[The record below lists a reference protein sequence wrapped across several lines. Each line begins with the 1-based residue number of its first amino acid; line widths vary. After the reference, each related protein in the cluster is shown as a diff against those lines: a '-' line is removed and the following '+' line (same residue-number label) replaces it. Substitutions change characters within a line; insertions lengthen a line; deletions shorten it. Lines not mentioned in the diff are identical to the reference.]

1 MASLP
6 PSVSFF
12 MQRMTGVSTSSF
24 KIFPQ
29 SSDNATASKIIRFEI
44 PSNSLVNFRNIRF
57 LFNATTS
64 TTGARLPND
73 ISSLIERVAVYAGG
87 VLIQNN
93 YQGYHVLKHAKAA
106 LCGSTCDP
114 LLGHPEIPRAKSYFD
129 GSTIAHGDSET
140 YSGVNKQF
148 CISDW
153 EGFLGTVEPY
163 ILDTGLLPQI
173 TLEITLAD
181 NAVCPVAE
189 GVLLPVGD
197 ETGAGTGATGTFDK
211 VGATP
216 AAYSLSNLSLQV
228 EVIGMASSA
237 LDSVIEQRIASVGYL
252 SLPFKNYFTT
262 TASHTNVSRF
272 NVNSASWDRLWITY
286 RAGTYGD
293 KKAPHVIN
301 GHKVQGAFTSTA
313 AVADTTASGSVTQDV
328 GVPAY
333 DIGGSA
339 LFGTNSEKY
348 ISQYFRFQ
356 ELTTSTVTYN
366 LQVNGATVPSY
377 KMNVCEALAMTQ
389 GAVPKNCK
397 KPVMSLDQYKDAF
410 FVQCYRFCLDD
421 ATTRMASGLDC
432 RSSSMLGS
440 LETPG
445 MTSGTHVDMFAEVT
459 SELRIGNSRAI
470 EIVQ

>member
-12 MQRMTGVSTSSF
+12 MQRLSGVSSSHF
-24 KIFPQ
+24 KIFSQ
-29 SSDNATASKIIRFEI
+29 SADNASAGKIIRFEI
-44 PSNSLVNFRNIRF
+44 PSNSLVNFRNVRF
-57 LFNATTS
+57 MFNATTS

-93 YQGYHVLKHAKAA
+93 YQGYNVLKHAKAA

-129 GSTIAHGDSET
+129 GSTIAADGKEVYT
-140 YSGVNKQF
+140 GVDKQF

-153 EGFLGTVEPY
+153 EGFMGTVEPY

-173 TLEITLAD
+173 TLELTLAD

-189 GVLLPVGD
+189 GVLLPIGD
-197 ETGAGTGATGTFDK
+197 EVGAGTGATGTFDK
-211 VGATP
+211 VGATAP
-216 AAYSLSNLSLQV
+216 VYALSNLSLQV
-228 EVIGMASSA
+228 EVVGMASSA

-272 NVNSASWDRLWITY
+272 NVNSASWDRLWIAY
-286 RAGTYGD
+286 RASTYAST
-293 KKAPHVIN
+293 KAPHVIN
-301 GHKVQGAFTSTA
+301 GHKIKGAFVDDVAGQTA
-313 AVADTTASGSVTQDV
+313 ADI
-328 GVPAY
+328 
-333 DIGGSA
+333 DIGIPTYDLGGSS
-339 LFGTNSEKY
+339 LLGTNSEKY

-356 ELTTSTVTYN
+356 ELTSGTVTYN
-366 LQVNGATVPSY
+366 LQVNGATIPAY
-377 KMNVCEALAMTQ
+377 KMNVCETLAMSQ
-389 GAVPKNCK
+389 GAIPKSCK
-397 KPVMSLDQYKDAF
+397 KPVMSLDQYKDSY

-421 ATTRMASGLDC
+421 ATTRMSSGLDC

-440 LETPG
+440 LETNG
-445 MTSGTHVDMFAEVT
+445 MTAGAHVDMFAEVT
-459 SELRIGNSRAI
+459 SELRCGNSRSI
-470 EIVQ
+470 ELIQ

>member
-12 MQRMTGVSTSSF
+12 MQRMTGISSSHF
-24 KIFPQ
+24 KIFSQ
-29 SSDNATASKIIRFEI
+29 SADNASAGKIIRFEM
-44 PSNSLVNFRNIRF
+44 PSNSLVNLRNVRF
-57 LFNATTS
+57 MFNAATS

-93 YQGYHVLKHAKAA
+93 YQGYNVLKHAKAA

-129 GSTIAHGDSET
+129 GSTIAANGNET
-140 YSGVNKQF
+140 YTGVNKQF

-181 NAVCPVAE
+181 NIVCPVAE

-197 ETGAGTGATGTFDK
+197 EAGATGTFDK
-211 VGATP
+211 VGATAP
-216 AAYSLSNLSLQV
+216 IYSLSNLSLQV
-228 EVIGMASSA
+228 EVVGMASSA

-272 NVNSASWDRLWITY
+272 NVNSASWDRLWIAY
-286 RAGTYGD
+286 RANTYGN

-301 GHKVQGAFTSTA
+301 GHKIQGAFTSTA
-313 AVADTTASGSVTQDV
+313 TIADINAVTDPVTGITQDV
-328 GVPAY
+328 GVPTY
-333 DIGGSA
+333 DLGGSS
-339 LFGTNSEKY
+339 LLGTNSEKY

-356 ELTTSTVTYN
+356 ELTSGTVTYN
-366 LQVNGATVPSY
+366 LQVNGATIPAY
-377 KMNVCEALAMTQ
+377 KMNVCETLAMSQ
-389 GAVPKNCK
+389 GAIPKSCK
-397 KPVMSLDQYKDAF
+397 KPVMSLDQYKDSY

-421 ATTRMASGLDC
+421 ATTRMSSGLDC

-440 LETPG
+440 LETNG
-445 MTSGTHVDMFAEVT
+445 MTGGVHVDMFAECT
-459 SELRIGNSRAI
+459 SELRVGNSRAL
-470 EIVQ
+470 ELVQ

>member
-12 MQRMTGVSTSSF
+12 MQRLSGVSTSSF
-24 KIFPQ
+24 KIFSQ
-29 SSDNATASKIIRFEI
+29 SADNASAGKIIRFEV
-44 PSNSLVNFRNIRF
+44 PSNSLVNFRNVRF
-57 LFNATTS
+57 MFNATTT

-93 YQGYHVLKHAKAA
+93 YQGYNVLKHAKAA

-114 LLGHPEIPRAKSYFD
+114 VLGHPEIPRAKSYFD
-129 GSTIAHGDSET
+129 GSTIAADGKEVYT
-140 YSGVNKQF
+140 GVDKQF

-153 EGFLGTVEPY
+153 EGFMGTVEPY

-173 TLEITLAD
+173 TLELTLAD
-181 NAVCPVAE
+181 NAVCPVAA
-189 GVLLPVGD
+189 GVALPVGD
-197 ETGAGTGATGTFDK
+197 ETGAVGTFDK
-211 VGATP
+211 AGTTAP
-216 AAYSLSNLSLQV
+216 IYSLTNLSLQV
-228 EVIGMASSA
+228 EVVGMASSA

-272 NVNSASWDRLWITY
+272 NVNSASWDRLWIAY
-286 RAGTYGD
+286 RASTYAD
-293 KKAPHVIN
+293 TKAPHVIN
-301 GHKVQGAFTSTA
+301 GHKIQGAFTSTA
-313 AVADTTASGSVTQDV
+313 TIADINAVTNPVTGITQDI
-328 GVPAY
+328 GVPSY
-333 DIGGSA
+333 DLGGSA

-356 ELTTSTVTYN
+356 EVTASTATYN
-366 LQVNGATVPSY
+366 LQVNGATIPAY
-377 KMNVCEALAMTQ
+377 KMNVCETLAMSQ
-389 GAVPKNCK
+389 GAIPKSCK
-397 KPVMSLDQYKDAF
+397 KPVMSLDQYKDAY

-421 ATTRMASGLDC
+421 ATTRMSSGLDC

-440 LETPG
+440 LETNG
-445 MTSGTHVDMFAEVT
+445 VTGGVHVDMFAECT
-459 SELRIGNSRAI
+459 SELRCGNSRSI
-470 EIVQ
+470 ELIQ

>member
-12 MQRMTGVSTSSF
+12 MQRLTGISTSSF

-29 SSDNATASKIIRFEI
+29 SSDSATAGKIIRFEI
-44 PSNSLVNFRNIRF
+44 PSNSLVNFRNVRF
-57 LFNATTS
+57 MFNATTS
-64 TTGARLPND
+64 TVGARLPND

-93 YQGYHVLKHAKAA
+93 YQGYNVLKHAKAS

-114 LLGHPEIPRAKSYFD
+114 LLGHPEIPRAKSYVD
-129 GSTIAHGDSET
+129 GSAIAHGAGEV
-140 YSGVNKQF
+140 YSGVDKQF

-153 EGFLGTVEPY
+153 DGFMGTVEPY
-163 ILDTGLLPQI
+163 LIDSGLLPQI

-181 NAVCPVAE
+181 NNVCPVAI
-189 GVLLPVGD
+189 GVLLPLGD
-197 ETGAGTGATGTFDK
+197 EAGTGTGATGTFDK
-211 VGATP
+211 AGAVAPIYT
-216 AAYSLSNLSLQV
+216 LTNLSLQV
-228 EVIGMASSA
+228 EVVGMASSA

-272 NVNSASWDRLWITY
+272 NVNSASWDRLWIAY
-286 RAGTYGD
+286 RASTYSAI
-293 KKAPHVIN
+293 KAPHVIN
-301 GHKVQGAFTSTA
+301 GHKIKGCFTSTTTNTP
-313 AVADTTASGSVTQDV
+313 VASATETDV
-328 GVPAY
+328 GLPSY
-333 DIGGSA
+333 DVGGSA

-356 ELTTSTVTYN
+356 ELTAGTVTYN
-366 LQVNGATVPSY
+366 LQVNGATIPAY
-377 KMNVCEALAMTQ
+377 RMNVCEALAMAQ
-389 GAVPKNCK
+389 GAVPKYHK
-397 KPVMSLDQYKDAF
+397 TPVMSLDQYKDSF

-421 ATTRMASGLDC
+421 STTRSASGLDC

-440 LETPG
+440 LETNG
-445 MTSGTHVDMFAEVT
+445 MTGGAHVDMFAETT
-459 SELRIGNSRAI
+459 SELRIGNSRAL
-470 EIVQ
+470 ELVQ

>member
-12 MQRMTGVSTSSF
+12 MQRLSGVSTSHF
-24 KIFPQ
+24 KIFSQ
-29 SSDNATASKIIRFEI
+29 SADNASAGKIIRFEV
-44 PSNSLVNFRNIRF
+44 PSNSLVNFKNVRF
-57 LFNATTS
+57 MFNATT
-64 TTGARLPND
+64 TTVGARLPND

-93 YQGYHVLKHAKAA
+93 YQGYNVLKHAKAA

-114 LLGHPEIPRAKSYFD
+114 VLGHPEIPRAKSYVD
-129 GSTIAHGDSET
+129 GSAIAHGGFET
-140 YSGVNKQF
+140 YSGVDKQF

-153 EGFLGTVEPY
+153 EGFMGTVEPY

-181 NAVCPVAE
+181 NSVCPVAE

-197 ETGAGTGATGTFDK
+197 EVGAGTGATGTFDK
-211 VGATP
+211 AGGA
-216 AAYSLSNLSLQV
+216 AAIYSLTNLSLQV
-228 EVIGMASSA
+228 EVVGMASSA

-272 NVNSASWDRLWITY
+272 NVNSASWDRLWIAY
-286 RAGTYGD
+286 RASTYSD

-301 GHKVQGAFTSTA
+301 GHKIKGAFVDDVAGQTA
-313 AVADTTASGSVTQDV
+313 ADIDIGIPT
-328 GVPAY
+328 Y

-339 LFGTNSEKY
+339 LLGTNSEKY

-356 ELTTSTVTYN
+356 ELTSGTVTYN
-366 LQVNGATVPSY
+366 LQVNGATIPAY
-377 KMNVCEALAMTQ
+377 KMNVCETLAMSQ
-389 GAVPKNCK
+389 SAVPKSCK
-397 KPVMSLDQYKDAF
+397 KPVMSLDQYKDSY

-421 ATTRMASGLDC
+421 ATTRMSSGLDC

-445 MTSGTHVDMFAEVT
+445 MTGGVHVDMYAECT
-459 SELRIGNSRAI
+459 SELRCGASRSI
-470 EIVQ
+470 ELIQ

>member
-12 MQRMTGVSTSSF
+12 MQRLTGISTSSF

-29 SSDNATASKIIRFEI
+29 SSDNATAGKIIRFEI
-44 PSNSLVNFRNIRF
+44 PSNSLVNFRNVRF
-57 LFNATTS
+57 LFNAATS

-93 YQGYHVLKHAKAA
+93 YQGYNVLKHAKAA

-129 GSTIAHGDSET
+129 GSAIAHSSQEAYT
-140 YSGVNKQF
+140 GVNKQF

-189 GVLLPVGD
+189 GVLLPIGD
-197 ETGAGTGATGTFDK
+197 ETGTGTGATGTFDK
-211 VGATP
+211 AGST
-216 AAYSLSNLSLQV
+216 AAVYTLSNLSLQV
-228 EVIGMASSA
+228 EVVGMASSA

-272 NVNSASWDRLWITY
+272 NVNSASWDRLWIAY
-286 RAGTYGD
+286 RANTYANT
-293 KKAPHVIN
+293 KAPHVIN
-301 GHKVQGAFTSTA
+301 GHKIKGAFVDDVAGQTA
-313 AVADTTASGSVTQDV
+313 ADIDIGIPTYDV
-328 GVPAY
+328 
-333 DIGGSA
+333 GGSA

-356 ELTTSTVTYN
+356 ELTSGTVTYN
-366 LQVNGATVPSY
+366 LQVNGATVPAY
-377 KMNVCEALAMTQ
+377 KMNVCEALAMSQ
-389 GAVPKNCK
+389 GAVPKSCK

-440 LETPG
+440 LETSG
-445 MTSGTHVDMFAEVT
+445 MTASTHVDLFAEVT
-459 SELRIGNSRAI
+459 SELRVGNSRAL
-470 EIVQ
+470 ELVQ